1 MSDNIVSSRLI
12 SANHTSSVW
21 ATIST
26 VPKLG
31 EICLETDTKKIKV
44 GNGTD
49 TYADLPYYNEGFNTI
64 TNGTDSVVITGGT
77 LTLTASGMIINCAS
91 EDSEFYDWRK
101 NSFVSIGAK
110 YQF

>member
-1 MSDNIVSSRLI
+1 MPDNVVTSRLI
-12 SANHTSSVW
+12 SANHTSQVW

-49 TYADLPYYNEGFNTI
+49 TYANLPTPVAPCGVQGISYSTGGSSGTYYYLG
-64 TNGTDSVVITGGT
+64 TNGSGISNIGSMST
-77 LTLTASGMIINCAS
+77 TAHCICFSYIA
-91 EDSEFYDWRK
+91 
-101 NSFVSIGAK
+101 A
-110 YQF
+110 